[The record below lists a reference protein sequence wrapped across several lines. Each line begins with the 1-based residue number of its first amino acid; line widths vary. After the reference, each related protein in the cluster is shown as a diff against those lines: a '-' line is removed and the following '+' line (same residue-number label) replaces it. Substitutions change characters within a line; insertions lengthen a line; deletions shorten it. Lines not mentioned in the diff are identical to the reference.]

1 MRWNMGL
8 NTSAMLQ
15 SASRRP
21 DQCRPR
27 MCCLY
32 LVYGTSRAMLIQK
45 DLLFL
50 RIVFCCE
57 HAMFW
62 TQNFTLSIAN
72 CYWYVVF
79 DWKLRQ
85 FCVLQSPLLVL
96 WTNKD
101 PCSGRSHQSQ
111 HLLSCKGPVWKVPP
125 YSSSVRCTLKRSE
138 TYLVFSLR

>member
-1 MRWNMGL
+1 MGL
-8 NTSAMLQ
+8 NTNAMLQ
-15 SASRRP
+15 SASHRP
-21 DQCRPR
+21 GQCRPR

-72 CYWYVVF
+72 CY
-79 DWKLRQ
+79 
-85 FCVLQSPLLVL
+85 
-96 WTNKD
+96 
-101 PCSGRSHQSQ
+101 
-111 HLLSCKGPVWKVPP
+111 
-125 YSSSVRCTLKRSE
+125 
-138 TYLVFSLR
+138 